1 MSDQGISKEASEF
14 ILKSWRTGTQK
25 QYRTYLE
32 RWKLFCTSRK
42 VNPLCGTIT
51 NGIDFLGKQ
60 YKCGLTYSSLK
71 TARCALSIVILLPNR
86 NTFGN
91 HPLVTRLM
99 KGVFELRPTLP
110 RYNSIWNL
118 STVLDFIKA
127 LGPNEELSL
136 KNVTLKCVTLVALLS
151 GQRCQTIHALR
162 ISGMKETNGQIRFDI
177 STLLK
182 TSKPGKHQEPLTFKP
197 YTYDSQLCV
206 VKSLQQYIKQTS
218 EVRNGADQ
226 LWLSYQKPHNPASKD
241 TVSRWIK

>member
-1 MSDQGISKEASEF
+1 MSDQGISKEASELL
-14 ILKSWRTGTQK
+14 LKSWRTGTQK

-51 NGIDFLGKQ
+51 NGIDFLVTP
-60 YKCGLTYSSLK
+60 YKRGLACSSLN
-71 TARCALSIVILLPNR
+71 TARCALSTVILLPNG

-99 KGVFELRPTLP
+99 KGVFESRPTLP

-118 STVLDFIKA
+118 STVLDFIKT
-127 LGPNEELSL
+127 LGPNEELRL
-136 KNVTLKCVTLVALLS
+136 INVTLKCVTLVALLS

-177 STLLK
+177 STLMK
-182 TSKPGKHQEPLTFKP
+182 TSKAGERQEPLTFKP
-197 YTYDSQLCV
+197 YKYDSQLCV
-206 VKSLQQYIKQTS
+206 VKCLQQYINKQQKFVMGLTS
-218 EVRNGADQ
+218 YGLVTITQLAKIQSADG
-226 LWLSYQKPHNPASKD
+226 
-241 TVSRWIK
+241 